1 MRWETIRKDT
11 PPRIAPNLGDDDEE
25 CAGFSWSEARARLE
39 GLPGGRGLNIAHEAV
54 DRHAA
59 STRATAVAL
68 RCVGRDDSVTCVTY
82 ADLARSTARFANVLR
97 TLGILRRL
105 AAQGTRRRSRPG
117 ERRHQRGGRRPAYP
131 APPGRHHHRRL
142 RRAHPPRRRH
152 RRGMAHRQPCGGDL
166 GTPHRAALLR
176 PRRPRGAGMQRRS
189 AHAVRAQAGGGRAA
203 PGRRNRR
210 RRTPRRRRP
219 HADRFRRGGTTGGHR
234 EGGLR

>member
-82 ADLARSTARFANVLR
+82 ADLARSDGTIRQRAPYPRSVTATWWLR
-97 TLGILRRL
+97 CWGGAPAVHR
-105 AAQGTRRRSRPG
+105 GSRHA
-117 ERRHQRGGRRPAYP
+117 EEHQRSVPARPP
-131 APPGRHHHRRL
+131 SDPTWSP
-142 RRAHPPRRRH
+142 
-152 RRGMAHRQPCGGDL
+152 
-166 GTPHRAALLR
+166 
-176 PRRPRGAGMQRRS
+176 S
-189 AHAVRAQAGGGRAA
+189 
-203 PGRRNRR
+203 
-210 RRTPRRRRP
+210 
-219 HADRFRRGGTTGGHR
+219 
-234 EGGLR
+234 E